1 MNIGVAFL
9 VGNLDDGL
17 EVGSAR
23 FGAAG
28 AVGAAAPVDGVLGRG
43 GKLGCKT
50 GWAKMRFNA
59 PFGIVPMAGLGRP
72 C

>member
-1 MNIGVAFL
+1 MNVGVSFL
-9 VGNLDDGL
+9 VSDLDDGL
-17 EVGSAR
+17 QVGSAR

-43 GKLGCKT
+43 GKLEGKT
-50 GWAKMRFNA
+50 GWATIRLNA
-59 PFGIVPMAGLGRP
+59 PFGIVLMAGLARP

>member
-17 EVGSAR
+17 QVGSAR

-28 AVGAAAPVDGVLGRG
+28 GVGAAAPLDGVLGRCG
-43 GKLGCKT
+43 RLEEKT
-50 GWAKMRFNA
+50 GWATVRLNA
-59 PFGIVPMAGLGRP
+59 SFGIVPMVGLARP